1 MPVIRVDDQVWSW
14 LQSQGR
20 VFEDTP
26 NSVLRRL
33 AGLSPGVH
41 EQPRSGPTR
50 SSSNPPLKTQSP
62 QGPLAKRVTG
72 DSLNRQ
78 HQLGALHALYHKD
91 GTFYERLTAFPA
103 VYCDP
108 SGYVKFDSEQSFK
121 ADRHLRIGEKVNIP
135 GTLGAHPKYRRF
147 TR

>member
-1 MPVIRVDDQVWSW
+1 MPVIRVDDQVWAW

-33 AGLSPGVH
+33 AGLSPTTASDQSRPVASEPARRH
-41 EQPRSGPTR
+41 IV
-50 SSSNPPLKTQSP
+50 KTQA
-62 QGPLAKRVTG
+62 PLGNRVTG

-78 HQLGALHALYHKD
+78 HRLGARHALYHKD

-108 SGYVKFDSEQSFK
+108 HGYVKYDSEQSFK
-121 ADRHLRIGEKVNIP
+121 ADRHIRIGEKVNIP
-135 GTLGAHPKYRRF
+135 GTLGGHPKYRTF
-147 TR
+147 PS